1 MKRKINLALTTIL
14 PAVLGFN
21 ILFLLKTL
29 GANEGEVDVD
39 FFAIWVL
46 VATAT
51 LIIVTVARIRY
62 QDFTLIVLDLV
73 LGTAVAE
80 LFGEEILYMEV
91 WIILFD
97 AVVLGGITVYGWCS
111 RNYEI
116 EQGKWEKV
124 ELEEEKEVHDD
135 GFKSEEDE
143 YEDDDDDDDYESED
157 EDDED
162 I

>member
-1 MKRKINLALTTIL
+1 
-14 PAVLGFN
+14 
-21 ILFLLKTL
+21 
-29 GANEGEVDVD
+29 
-39 FFAIWVL
+39 
-46 VATAT
+46 
-51 LIIVTVARIRY
+51 
-62 QDFTLIVLDLV
+62 
-73 LGTAVAE
+73 
-80 LFGEEILYMEV
+80 MEV